1 MQREAHVQLPTQ
13 PGARRAS
20 ELAFA
25 RGAETRKRI
34 LEIAV
39 ESAAREGLEGLT
51 IGGLAETLGMSKAG
65 LFAHFGSKEDLQIAT
80 INAAREIF
88 IERAVS
94 PALRSPDGLPRLRAL
109 CEHWLD
115 YSGSFIGGCF
125 FAAASSEFDGRPGP
139 VRDRIAE
146 CMKEWLSALERAV
159 REGQRLGHVSKE
171 MDAAQIAFEL
181 NAFALGSNWA
191 RQLFGDRS
199 AVGRSR
205 QAMLGRVSSI
215 ATAVGRKLIKSGG
228 KG

>member
-1 MQREAHVQLPTQ
+1 MLRRDSDSLLPTQ

-39 ESAAREGLEGLT
+39 ELASREGLEGLT
-51 IGGLAETLGMSKAG
+51 IGRLAETLGISKAG

-80 INAAREIF
+80 VNTAREIF

-94 PALRSPDGLPRLRAL
+94 PALRFPDGLPRLLAL

-115 YSGSFIGGCF
+115 YSGSFKGGCF

-159 REGQRLGHVSKE
+159 RGGQRLGHVSKE
-171 MDAAQIAFEL
+171 VDAAQIAFEV
-181 NAFALGSNWA
+181 NALE
-191 RQLFGDRS
+191 L
-199 AVGRSR
+199 
-205 QAMLGRVSSI
+205 
-215 ATAVGRKLIKSGG
+215 
-228 KG
+228 